1 MGGGK
6 ETPRQKMIGLMY
18 LVLMAL
24 LAMNVS
30 KEIINAFVTL
40 NNKIESSISNTETFN
55 EDIIG
60 NLDRKYATLVQTSG
74 KNNPETKRVS
84 ELIGVK
90 DSIIVETRNMCNDL
104 VARNLWMLIG
114 AAKPDTKLEEIQG
127 IEYAILDPDN
137 NPDAVTKLNA
147 LASLINGLGIV
158 ANDE

>member
-40 NNKIESSISNTETFN
+40 NNKIESSITNTESFN

-60 NLDRKYATLVQTSG
+60 NLDSKYATLVSTSG
-74 KNNPETKRVS
+74 KENPETKRVAA
-84 ELIGVK
+84 LIGIK
-90 DSIIVETRNMCNDL
+90 DSIVYETRKMCNDL

-114 AAKPDTKLEEIQG
+114 AAKPDTKLDEIKD
-127 IEYAILDPDN
+127 I
-137 NPDAVTKLNA
+137 
-147 LASLINGLGIV
+147 
-158 ANDE
+158 